1 MTGSLG
7 DLLRRNPDF
16 RRLFYATLVSLAG
29 DWFSLVAVS
38 GMVTEVTGGDASAAL
53 VYAAAVLPV
62 FLLSTPAGVLADRYD
77 RKKLMVASDLLR
89 ALPSL
94 GLLAALHFRSPVL
107 AIVCVATS
115 SALSALYE
123 PAALAATP
131 NLVADRDLE
140 GAQAAMGMAW
150 GSMLL
155 VGASLGGIA
164 SAALGRSASVI
175 LDAATFLVSA
185 ALIARI
191 RGATSALRDH
201 ASPHPDHGLAALRP
215 FLRERPVVRALLF
228 AKPGVGAANGIVGLL
243 PGYATHRFGVGD
255 LGLGVLLAARGL
267 GALLGPILGRSAASA
282 DGRRLLLL
290 CGAGSLL
297 YAAAYAVLP
306 VAPSIAVA
314 AACAIVAHIG
324 GGGQW
329 MLSTVALQR
338 ATPDALRG
346 RVLGLDYG
354 IATAAIGVSGIAA
367 AALVTRL
374 DLARATWVLVAI
386 AAVYGLSW
394 LFWTRGLRR
403 GNVDPLR

>member
-1 MTGSLG
+1 MSGSLG
-7 DLLRRNPDF
+7 GLLRRNPDF

-29 DWFSLVAVS
+29 DWFTLVAVS
-38 GMVTEVTGGDASAAL
+38 GMVTEATGGDAAASL

-62 FLLSTPAGVLADRYD
+62 FLLSAPAGILADRYD

-89 ALPSL
+89 AIPAL
-94 GLLAALHFRSPVL
+94 GLIVALRLHSPVL

-131 NLVADRDLE
+131 NLVDDADLE
-140 GAQAAMGMAW
+140 GAQAAMGLAW

-164 SAALGRSASVI
+164 SAVLGREASVI
-175 LDAATFLVSA
+175 LDAATFLISA

-191 RGATSALRDH
+191 RRATSAPRDH
-201 ASPHPDHGLAALRP
+201 ATPHPEGLRALGP

-243 PGYATHRFGVGD
+243 PGYATHKFGVGD

-267 GALLGPILGRSAASA
+267 GALLGPLLGRSAASA

-297 YAAAYAVLP
+297 YAASYAILP

-354 IATAAIGVSGIAA
+354 IATAAIGISGLLA
-367 AALVTRL
+367 AALVTRF
-374 DLARATWVLVAI
+374 DLARATWILVSI

-394 LFWTRGLRR
+394 LAWTRALRR
-403 GNVDPLR
+403 GTVDPLR